1 MISREE
7 RVNIFLS
14 RFIGRS
20 DVFARRWQK
29 WDSSISGYAP
39 VYTDYRK
46 KAYEPFAAEWA
57 EKHLLGS
64 TVLGVYP
71 LLQDNTSHFIAAD
84 FDDDGWKESVR
95 AFCDVCKKYDV
106 PIAIERSRS
115 GNGAHAWL
123 FFVEPYSAYKSRQI
137 FLSLLREA
145 NAIGEFEKN
154 ESFDRLF
161 PNQDYL
167 SGKGLGNL
175 IALPLQGASRK
186 EGNSVFVD
194 PEKDFSIIDDQWSFL
209 KDIRLMASKEL
220 DALHEKITASPHILT
235 DKKTRKRLK
244 NGKGVINIIIA
255 NTIQIYRGELLPSLV
270 SFLREELNLLNIE
283 HIVKERAG
291 LPIYGSPRFIN
302 TIEVEGE
309 FVTVPRGFI
318 LELSKWLDTKG
329 IHYSVIDKRITVET
343 VKFVLKTILFPYQ
356 EKALESF
363 AKETQGVLVA
373 PAGAGKTIMGLG
385 LIAQKNQPAIILTH
399 RRQIYDQWLDRIEST
414 LGIPR
419 TKIGQICSTK
429 KSEALP
435 ITVAMVQTLARM
447 NDWGRISEKF
457 GTVIVDECHHMPAK
471 MFRNVISMFKGK
483 YLFGLTATPD
493 RKYNDQKL
501 ISAYLGPI
509 IHTIIKE
516 EVVERQIE
524 GSNAPIDVVIVH
536 QTDIEIP
543 FGTTPRHFPL
553 ISKVISNDSHRNAVI
568 VSDIIHEA
576 NAGRKCLVLT
586 ERKEHVLM
594 LQAYLRKDFETIAF
608 SGDLSARQK
617 KFALQKI
624 KGGRFSILIATGQ
637 ILGEG
642 TDIEYLEVLFLA
654 FPVSFHG
661 KLAQYVGRIRRDGG
675 SKKIYDYR
683 DEKVPVLEKMWKKR
697 AAYYRK
703 NDFVIEDE
711 KGGSETSSLDL

>member
-7 RVNIFLS
+7 RVSIFLS
-14 RFIGRS
+14 RFKGRS

-39 VYTDYRK
+39 VYTDYK
-46 KAYEPFAAEWA
+46 KKTYEPFTAEWA

-64 TVLGVYP
+64 IVIGVYP

-84 FDDDGWKESVR
+84 FDGDGWKESVKE
-95 AFCDVCKKYDV
+95 FYGVCKKYNV
-106 PIAIERSRS
+106 PVAIERSRS

-123 FFVEPYSAYKSRQI
+123 FFTEPYSAYKSRQV
-137 FLSLLREA
+137 FLALLREA
-145 NAIGEFEKN
+145 NSIGEFEKN

-175 IALPLQGASRK
+175 IALPLQGVSRK
-186 EGNSVFVD
+186 NGNSVFVD
-194 PEKDFSIIDDQWSFL
+194 PENDFQVIDDQWSFL
-209 KDIRLMASKEL
+209 KDTRLLTPKDL
-220 DALHEKITASPHILT
+220 DALHEKLTSVPIIPT
-235 DKKTRKRLK
+235 DKKNKRRLK
-244 NGKGVINIIIA
+244 KGKGVINIIIS

-283 HIVKERAG
+283 YIVKERAG

-309 FVTVPRGFI
+309 FVSVPRGFI

-329 IHYSVIDKRITVET
+329 IHYSVIDKRITAEPVR
-343 VKFVLKTILFPYQ
+343 FALKTTLFPYQ
-356 EKALESF
+356 EKALKTF

-385 LIAQKNQPAIILTH
+385 LISQKKQPAIILTH

-419 TKIGQICSTK
+419 TKIGQICSIK
-429 KSEALP
+429 KKETLP
-435 ITVAMVQTLARM
+435 ITVAMVQTLARI

-457 GTVIVDECHHMPAK
+457 GTVIIDECHHMPAK
-471 MFRNVISMFKGK
+471 IFRNVVSKFRGK

-509 IHTIIKE
+509 IHTVKKE
-516 EVVERQIE
+516 EIVERQITS
-524 GSNAPIDVVIVH
+524 GSTPIDIVLIRS
-536 QTDIEIP
+536 TDTEIP
-543 FGTTPRHFPL
+543 FATTPLHFPL
-553 ISKVISNDSHRNAVI
+553 ISKVVSNDSRRNALI
-568 VSDIIHEA
+568 VADIINEA
-576 NAGRKCLVLT
+576 KSGKRCLVLT
-586 ERKEHVLM
+586 ERKEHVEI

-608 SGDLSARQK
+608 SGDLSARQR

-624 KGGRFSILIATGQ
+624 KGGRFAILIATGQ

-642 TDIEYLEVLFLA
+642 TDIENLDILFLA

-675 SKKIYDYR
+675 AKKIYDYR
-683 DEKVPVLEKMWKKR
+683 DTKVPYLDKMWKKR
-697 AAYYRK
+697 ATFYRK
-703 NDFVIEDE
+703 TDIRIEGE
-711 KGGSETSSLDL
+711 NSPETEPLDM

>member
-14 RFIGRS
+14 RFKGKS

-29 WDSSISGYAP
+29 WNSSISGYAP

-46 KAYEPFAAEWA
+46 KAYEPFTSKWA

-64 TVLGVYP
+64 AVLGVYP

-84 FDDDGWKESVR
+84 FDGDGWKESVKT
-95 AFCDVCKKYDV
+95 FYGICKKYNV

-123 FFVEPYSAYKSRQI
+123 FFVEQYSAYKSRQI
-137 FLSLLREA
+137 FIALLHEA

-175 IALPLQGASRK
+175 IALPLQGVSRK
-186 EGNSVFVD
+186 DGNSVFVD
-194 PEKDFSIIDDQWSFL
+194 PENDFQVIDDQWSFL
-209 KDIRLMASKEL
+209 KDIRLMTSVEL
-220 DALHEKITASPHILT
+220 DALHEKLTASPHTLT
-235 DKKTRKRLK
+235 DKKIKRRLK
-244 NGKGVINIIIA
+244 KSKGVISIIIS
-255 NTIQIYRGELLPSLV
+255 NTIQIYRGELLPSIV
-270 SFLREELNLLNIE
+270 SFLREELNLLNVE
-283 HIVKERAG
+283 YIVKERAG
-291 LPIYGSPRFIN
+291 LPVYGAPRFIN

-309 FVTVPRGFI
+309 FVSMPRGFI

-329 IHYSVIDKRITVET
+329 IHYSVIDKRIV
-343 VKFVLKTILFPYQ
+343 VDPVQFALKTTLFLYQ

-363 AKETQGVLVA
+363 IKENQGVLVA

-385 LIAQKNQPAIILTH
+385 LVAQKEQPAVILTH

-429 KSEALP
+429 KKETLP

-471 MFRNVISMFKGK
+471 MFRNVVSKFKGK

-509 IHTIIKE
+509 IHIVKKE
-516 EVVERQIE
+516 EVVERQGE
-524 GSNAPIDVVIVH
+524 GGNAPIDIVIGH
-536 QTDIEIP
+536 PTDTEIP
-543 FGTTPRHFPL
+543 FGTTPHHFPL
-553 ISKVISNDSHRNAVI
+553 ISKVISNDSRRNALI
-568 VSDIIHEA
+568 VSDIVREA
-576 NAGRKCLVLT
+576 KSGKRCLVLT
-586 ERKEHVLM
+586 ERKEHVEM

-624 KGGRFSILIATGQ
+624 KSDRFSILIATGQ

-642 TDIEYLEVLFLA
+642 TDIENLDVLFLT

-675 SKKIYDYR
+675 AKKIYDYR
-683 DEKVPVLEKMWKKR
+683 DVKVPYLDKMWKKR
-697 AAYYRK
+697 VAFYRK
-703 NDFVIEDE
+703 NEIRIEDE
-711 KGGSETSSLDL
+711 NSPETEPLSM